1 MSVGNT
7 PAGSGEQPETPDSPA
22 VDAQFQDIYAELK
35 AMAHAQ
41 RRRWEGDYTLNTTA
55 LLHEAYLKLSRAG
68 SVAARDRGHFL
79 ALAGRAMRQI
89 LVNYAE
95 ARRTQK
101 RSPPEH
107 LPTDDGNP
115 VGEDVADAVIRLH
128 EALQRLEQLD
138 PRRAQVVEYR
148 FFAGLPIPDT
158 AEVLGVS
165 PATVQR
171 DWKFASAWL
180 RREIGPLPEELS
192 AMG

>member
-1 MSVGNT
+1 MTYGSAT
-7 PAGSGEQPETPDSPA
+7 AGSENPSKMPRSPA
-22 VDAQFQDIYAELK
+22 VEDQFEAIYAELK

-55 LLHEAYLKLSRAG
+55 LLHEAYLKLSNAG
-68 SVAARDRGHFL
+68 SVAARDHGHFL

-95 ARRTQK
+95 ARRALK
-101 RSPPEH
+101 RSPPGH
-107 LPTDDGNP
+107 IPTDEVNP
-115 VGEDVADAVIRLH
+115 VAEEVADAVIRLH
-128 EALQRLEQLD
+128 EALQRLERLD

-148 FFAGLPIPDT
+148 FFAGLPIPET